1 MRALNSSI
9 IGSDAVRTAV
19 LALVSVATGGC
30 DGCNSEWKT
39 VSIKTGSQA
48 CRVVVY
54 SPPYGKNACPPDTV
68 AVLWDGGRVFGG
80 LLPTRTS
87 GPDGFPVELLNI
99 LCSPGDHILEVRTDT
114 GVLRQNVGIKNN
126 QTLYYKIFGLTK
138 DGKETIIEDMGD
150 NPGLE

>member
-1 MRALNSSI
+1 MRALNSSL
-9 IGSDAVRTAV
+9 IGLDAARTALLV
-19 LALVSVATGGC
+19 LVSVATGGC
-30 DGCNSEWKT
+30 DGCNGEWKT

-68 AVLWDGGRVFGG
+68 AVLWDDDGVFRGV
-80 LLPTRTS
+80 LPTRTS
-87 GPDGFPVELLNI
+87 GRDGFPVELLNI
-99 LCSPGDHILEVRTDT
+99 LCSPGDHVLEVRTET
-114 GVLRQNVGIKNN
+114 GVLSQRVGIKNG

-150 NPGLE
+150 DPRLE